1 MATDCASR
9 MAPLISPSDGAP
21 HQVFPLL
28 AGALELSP
36 EEVAR
41 ARAGHLAHLAGGSS
55 GLISTE
61 TLWGLISPSTTAPAT
76 APAAAPASAAAGA
89 MGAGAALPPPKL
101 LGAEPPPSAMGA
113 VAGAAG
119 AVAGGAVGAVA
130 GAVADAAAAEAAATK
145 EKMNR
150 MKKLLAA
157 ADKRIE
163 QASAEVKE
171 RDARI
176 QILESKLRQAA
187 GKPTLVD

>member
-1 MATDCASR
+1 
-9 MAPLISPSDGAP
+9 MAPLISPSDGNP

-36 EEVAR
+36 EEVTR

-61 TLWGLISPSTTAPAT
+61 TLWGLISSSAAAPAT
-76 APAAAPASAAAGA
+76 APASAAAGA

-101 LGAEPPPSAMGA
+101 LGTEPPPSATGA
-113 VAGAAG
+113 VAGAVGTVTCGAAG
-119 AVAGGAVGAVA
+119 AAVGAVA
-130 GAVADAAAAEAAATK
+130 GAMADAAAAEAAATK

-163 QASAEVKE
+163 QASAIEC
-171 RDARI
+171 
-176 QILESKLRQAA
+176 Q
-187 GKPTLVD
+187 